1 MSEPAEPDAPWH
13 RRCLQVFNGGHLV
26 IVIISA
32 LGIAGSAV
40 GVYTS
45 LRSDITELQRS
56 LVDITKD
63 MDRFQTLVAEREA
76 EQKRYDAE
84 VRGRVLDADQEIRAS
99 LRLLADKLIDL
110 AKERR

>member
-1 MSEPAEPDAPWH
+1 M
-13 RRCLQVFNGGHLV
+13 FNGGHLV
-26 IVIISA
+26 IVVLSA

-45 LRSDITELQRS
+45 LRSDIAEMRRS
-56 LVDITKD
+56 LADTQKELD
-63 MDRFQTLVAEREA
+63 KFQERYAEREA

-110 AKERR
+110 AGKK